1 MLEMTR
7 KCWEGKEEASMSER
21 GRSHDVLSFE
31 KFSISN
37 SPTPNRERNAVIDF
51 DSDLDVGGG
60 GGGEVGK

>member
-1 MLEMTR
+1 
-7 KCWEGKEEASMSER
+7 MSER

-60 GGGEVGK
+60 GGGAGRKTLYKTKDTQNTN